1 MQNKEERVSLCTC
14 WGEKKNQRAQPFE
27 TLKGIK
33 FCGYFSCVSQ
43 AGLRLKI
50 RQMCTLLPLS
60 IKVILTSN
68 LLPLPSL
75 VTFGLRRKRTMVG
88 PTLALEAHQWV
99 QELKLAL
106 DMIAHEGEASQQTSF
121 LALMGTRKGEL
132 GVLNIEF
139 EKEKHFT

>member
-1 MQNKEERVSLCTC
+1 
-14 WGEKKNQRAQPFE
+14 
-27 TLKGIK
+27 
-33 FCGYFSCVSQ
+33 
-43 AGLRLKI
+43 
-50 RQMCTLLPLS
+50 
-60 IKVILTSN
+60 
-68 LLPLPSL
+68 
-75 VTFGLRRKRTMVG
+75 MVG